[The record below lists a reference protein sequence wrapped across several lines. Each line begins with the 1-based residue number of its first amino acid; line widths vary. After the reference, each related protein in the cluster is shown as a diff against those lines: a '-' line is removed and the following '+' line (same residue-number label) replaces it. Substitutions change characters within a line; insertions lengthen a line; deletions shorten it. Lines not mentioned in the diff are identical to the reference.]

1 MGARTEE
8 RERDRARRRFIL
20 GLLLVVGIAFLG
32 MIRDF
37 LVALLLAS
45 VFAGLLYPLQR
56 RVCRWLGGRATAAA
70 VVTLLASLVAIGL
83 PLTGF
88 VTLVTAEA
96 VQVSE
101 QIGPRVRELMTNEDG
116 LAIGLPDWL
125 PYSETIAAVFES
137 HREDALQNLADA
149 ARASGRWLVAGVSG
163 LTQSTLRFAL
173 SFFVMLYA
181 MFFFLRDGPG
191 LLEELGSFLPLD
203 ESDRAL
209 VLERGLSVTRA
220 SFKSILVIGALQGV
234 LVGLGL
240 QACGLS
246 GAAFWATITFVLSA
260 VPGLGAPLVWVPA
273 SVYLMLTDQL
283 AWGIALA
290 AWGAIVVGSVDN
302 MLRPM
307 LVGRDTKLPDLVVL
321 VSVLGGIGAFGA
333 VGILLGPLLAGL
345 LDTALEIYRRVF
357 TDSLVPGLSDARAPA
372 NGPPS
377 RRSEHSST

>member
-1 MGARTEE
+1 MSATTD
-8 RERDRARRRFIL
+8 ERDRARRRFIL
-20 GLLLVVGIAFLG
+20 GLLLLVGITFLG

-45 VFAGLLYPLQR
+45 VFAGLLYPIQR
-56 RVCRWLGGRATAAA
+56 RVCRWLGGRATPAA
-70 VVTLLASLVAIGL
+70 VATLIASLFAIGL
-83 PLTGF
+83 PLTGL
-88 VTLVTAEA
+88 VMLVTVEA

-101 QIGPRVRELMTNEDG
+101 QIVPRMRELMASDDG

-125 PYSETIAAVFES
+125 PYSEAIAATFES
-137 HREDALQNLADA
+137 HRENALQNLADA

-181 MFFFLRDGPG
+181 MFFFLRDGPS
-191 LLEELGSFLPLD
+191 LLKELGSFLPLD

-209 VLERGLSVTRA
+209 VLDRGLSVTRA
-220 SFKSILVIGALQGV
+220 TFKSILVIGALQGA

-240 QACGLS
+240 WACGLS
-246 GAAFWATITFVLSA
+246 GAAFWATITLVLSA

-290 AWGAIVVGSVDN
+290 AWGAIVIGSVDN
-302 MLRPM
+302 LLRPM

-357 TDSLVPGLSDARAPA
+357 TDSLAPDPA
-372 NGPPS
+372 DSGQPTDEATSQRPT
-377 RRSEHSST
+377 R

>member
-1 MGARTEE
+1 MTTTTD
-8 RERDRARRRFIL
+8 ERDRARRRFIL
-20 GLLLVVGIAFLG
+20 GLLLVVGLVFLG

-45 VFAGLLYPLQR
+45 VFAGLLYPIQR
-56 RVCRWLGGRATAAA
+56 RVCRRLGGRATPSAIA
-70 VVTLLASLVAIGL
+70 TLIASLFAIGL
-83 PLTGF
+83 PLTGL
-88 VTLVTAEA
+88 VMLVTVEA

-101 QIGPRVRELMTNEDG
+101 QIVPRMQELMTNEG
-116 LAIGLPDWL
+116 RLAIGLPDWL
-125 PYSETIAAVFES
+125 PYSEAIEATFES
-137 HREDALQNLADA
+137 HRESALQNLADA

-163 LTQSTLRFAL
+163 LTQSTLRFVL
-173 SFFVMLYA
+173 SFFVMVYA
-181 MFFFLRDGPG
+181 MFFFLRDGPS

-203 ESDRAL
+203 DDDRAL
-209 VLERGLSVTRA
+209 VLDRGLSVTRA
-220 SFKSILVIGALQGV
+220 TFKSILVIGALQGA

-240 QACGLS
+240 WACGVS
-246 GAAFWATITFVLSA
+246 GAAFWATITLVLSA

-290 AWGAIVVGSVDN
+290 VWGAIVIGSVDN
-302 MLRPM
+302 LLRPM
-307 LVGRDTKLPDLVVL
+307 LVGRDTKLPDLIVL

-357 TDSLVPGLSDARAPA
+357 TDSLAPDRAAPDAPA
-372 NGPPS
+372 DGATS
-377 RRSEHSST
+377 RRPPHGST

>member
-1 MGARTEE
+1 MSATTH
-8 RERDRARRRFIL
+8 ERDRARRRFIL
-20 GLLLVVGIAFLG
+20 GLLLLVGIVFLG

-45 VFAGLLYPLQR
+45 VFAGLLYPIQR
-56 RVCRWLGGRATAAA
+56 RVCRWLGGRATPAA
-70 VVTLLASLVAIGL
+70 VATLIASLFAIGL
-83 PLTGF
+83 PLTGL
-88 VTLVTAEA
+88 VMLVTAEA
-96 VQVSE
+96 VQVSD
-101 QIGPRVRELMTNEDG
+101 QIVPRMRELMTSENG

-125 PYSETIAAVFES
+125 PYSEAIAATFES
-137 HREDALQNLADA
+137 HRESALQNLADA

-181 MFFFLRDGPG
+181 MFFFLRDGPS

-209 VLERGLSVTRA
+209 VLDRGLSVTRA
-220 SFKSILVIGALQGV
+220 TFKSILVIGALQGA

-240 QACGLS
+240 WACGLS
-246 GAAFWATITFVLSA
+246 GAAFWATITLVLSA
-260 VPGLGAPLVWVPA
+260 VPGLGAPLVWAPA

-283 AWGIALA
+283 VWGIALA
-290 AWGAIVVGSVDN
+290 AWGAIVIGSVDN
-302 MLRPM
+302 LLRPM

-357 TDSLVPGLSDARAPA
+357 TGSLAPDPVDSGQPTDETTSQR
-372 NGPPS
+372 PP
-377 RRSEHSST
+377 R